1 MNIYFLPSLLSL
13 AFNLF
18 VLAYVIRG
26 GSVSRVFTTIVV
38 VFAIHNGIEFF
49 GYLLDANPATVETMF
64 RLYYVATVFVMLYML
79 LYALSV
85 SKLESLI
92 TTSISIGIATVLS
105 CLILFFDSVVAGVY
119 SIGYSVSATKG
130 EYYNLFSLYIFST
143 LLLGFITTYI
153 GHLRAKSELDSMRCL
168 HSLLALTPIT
178 LVFATAMIFK
188 ILNIGINA
196 TGLVPIAT
204 ALFLAIML
212 KTESRHKLSNLRRL
226 LPLSLERQ
234 TTARMMDLLDEY
246 IKNAH
251 KEDVYKDLQSG
262 IEKEIINYSLK
273 KCENNVTS
281 TAKLMGLKNRS
292 TLYSMIN
299 RLDIDLEELKTVKS
313 KNS

>member
-13 AFNLF
+13 LFNLL

-26 GSVSRVFTTIVV
+26 GSVSRIFLTLVV
-38 VFAIHNGIEFF
+38 VFSLHNAIEFF
-49 GYLLDANPATVETMF
+49 GYLLDSTTSTVEIMF
-64 RLYYVATVFVMLYML
+64 RLYYVATIFVMLYML

-85 SKLESLI
+85 SKLESTT
-92 TTSISIGIATVLS
+92 TTSFAISIATILS
-105 CLILFFDSVVAGVY
+105 SLILFSDSIVSGVY
-119 SIGYSVSATKG
+119 SIGYSVSAMKG
-130 EYYNLFSLYIFST
+130 EHYDLFSLYILST
-143 LLLGFITTYI
+143 LAIGFAVTYI
-153 GHLRAKSELDSMRCL
+153 GHARARSELDSLRCL

-178 LVFATAMIFK
+178 LAFGVAMLFK

-196 TGLVPIAT
+196 TGMVPIAT

-226 LPLSLERQ
+226 LPLSLERE

-246 IKNAH
+246 VKNANQ
-251 KEDVYKDLQSG
+251 EDVYKELQAG

-273 KCENNVTS
+273 KCENNVTY

-299 RLDIDLEELKTVKS
+299 RLDINLDELKSTQR
-313 KNS
+313 